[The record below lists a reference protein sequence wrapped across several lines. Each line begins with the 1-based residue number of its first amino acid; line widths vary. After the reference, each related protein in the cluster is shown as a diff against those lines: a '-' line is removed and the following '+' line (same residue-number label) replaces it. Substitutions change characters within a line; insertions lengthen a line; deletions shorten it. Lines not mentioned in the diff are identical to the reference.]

1 MRISLTY
8 TLAACVMLIVAG
20 CDMSKLHHY
29 QYASVTPLR
38 DYKFKDKRVVSYNID
53 VLEFDEDLAIW
64 CEGSQERCS
73 IALPRNRY
81 TLLITESYAVSN
93 TTVRVF
99 DNSMGKEGFY
109 QYAAQF
115 LDMDSLIDWSI
126 LEGCFGNYDLGEGNL
141 RYARN
146 AANGGKWQL
155 VLYDLDCA
163 FLSPE
168 YCMHNVLTY
177 GNQVSTLNAKLMQ
190 SAEYRERFLSRAAEA
205 WKDIL
210 SRENICRKIDELS
223 AIIAPEVERD
233 SALSGINEMQWREHL
248 SQLKNKLSNGWT
260 KNCVDTLCNI
270 CQVTP
275 EEYLRYFG
283 DLPDLM

>member
-1 MRISLTY
+1 MKNELVCS
-8 TLAACVMLIVAG
+8 LAAKATDHILVQRFKYGVLYINGEYSGIYALEEKTNEQMFADTYGV
-20 CDMSKLHHY
+20 SRESVTVHE
-29 QYASVTPLR
+29 ASVGEHTEFYQNVIQPILTR
-38 DYKFKDKRVVSYNID
+38 DMQVEENY
-53 VLEFDEDLAIW
+53 
-64 CEGSQERCS
+64 Q
-73 IALPRNRY
+73 
-81 TLLITESYAVSN
+81 AVS
-93 TTVRVF
+93 RL
-99 DNSMGKEGFY
+99 
-109 QYAAQF
+109 

-275 EEYLRYFG
+275 EEYIRYFG
-283 DLPDLM
+283 DLPDLK

>member
-64 CEGSQERCS
+64 CEGSQERRS

-99 DNSMGKEGFY
+99 DNSMGKDCTGVTKF
-109 QYAAQF
+109 
-115 LDMDSLIDWSI
+115 
-126 LEGCFGNYDLGEGNL
+126 DLHGLVVQDDLTPVLGDQRLPSRTYTLAKGYSSSNEPVELTIRLTPYG
-141 RYARN
+141 YP
-146 AANGGKWQL
+146 ANE
-155 VLYDLDCA
+155 D
-163 FLSPE
+163 
-168 YCMHNVLTY
+168 
-177 GNQVSTLNAKLMQ
+177 
-190 SAEYRERFLSRAAEA
+190 
-205 WKDIL
+205 
-210 SRENICRKIDELS
+210 
-223 AIIAPEVERD
+223 AIP
-233 SALSGINEMQWREHL
+233 
-248 SQLKNKLSNGWT
+248 
-260 KNCVDTLCNI
+260 
-270 CQVTP
+270 
-275 EEYLRYFG
+275 
-283 DLPDLM
+283 